1 MSSHEAWL
9 PESERDSRWYLWNE
23 RYMCRVPFIQ
33 TMSPDYLR
41 EFGMPSSGYDEYDR
55 QTANELV
62 IRMLTINDMV
72 EYYKRGTTVAVM
84 QPGDTKRIYE
94 RISTHLELWKRELE
108 TSFHTRNAPLED
120 LQDLDKFAHAV
131 YEHAKWYFDEP
142 FVESL
147 FARSVGGLLGFNRN
161 SIVKRKST
169 SRVLEVG
176 QEAEMPAE
184 PAKPQSRVSMAEVF
198 ASREAAAKLPWE
210 RRS

>member
-1 MSSHEAWL
+1 MEEWV
-9 PESERDSRWYLWNE
+9 PEHMRDTRWYLWNE

-62 IRMLTINDMV
+62 IRMLNIDEMV
-72 EYYKRGTTVAVM
+72 EYYRRGTTVALM
-84 QPGDTKRIYE
+84 QPGDSKRIYE
-94 RISTHLELWKRELE
+94 RISAHLELWKRELE
-108 TSFHTRNAPLED
+108 TSFHTRNAPLDD
-120 LQDLDKFAHAV
+120 LQLLDKFAHAV

-147 FARSVGGLLGFNRN
+147 FARKVGSLLRVSRN
-161 SIVKRKST
+161 TIVKRKN

-176 QEAEMPAE
+176 EEAPVPAGATA
-184 PAKPQSRVSMAEVF
+184 PLSRTSMAEVF